1 MKILEISFQ
10 EHIIKRKKF
19 TNANIII
26 LYYFISWWDAV
37 TRIENVSTTKSQ
49 KQCTDMHIEYMSC
62 NRCRLIRY
70 LCGCVMRMNVMRD
83 ATCIRGLNNVNNILE
98 SHELSW
104 YILSV
109 LFYSCWF
116 LIFFKMDKWIV
127 LQKNPS

>member
-19 TNANIII
+19 TNVNIII

-37 TRIENVSTTKSQ
+37 TRIENVTTTKSQ

-62 NRCRLIRY
+62 NRCRLTRY

-98 SHELSW
+98 SHELSI
-104 YILSV
+104 YSFCSF
-109 LFYSCWF
+109 LFV
-116 LIFFKMDKWIV
+116 LIFNIFQNGQMDCAPK
-127 LQKNPS
+127 KP